1 MPELLTGTVTFLFSD
16 IEGSTRLLQSQAAA
30 WPTLLARHQELLRAA
45 FEAAGGREAGTEGDS
60 FFVAF
65 PTAPGAVAASVAA
78 QRALAAEVWPPE
90 AELRVRIG
98 LHTGDAD
105 LGVDGYVG
113 LHVHRAS
120 RIAGVGH
127 GGQVLISEATRI
139 LIDGELPDAIELR
152 DLGEHRLKDLERPEH
167 LWQLVIPELQNDFP
181 PIRSLDAVPNN
192 LPTRLTTFL
201 GREREIAE
209 VVELLDRSRL
219 LTLTGPGG
227 TGKTRLSLEVARR
240 SMARH
245 PGGIFFVELAAIS
258 EPELVAPTIAQTLG
272 LPDRGGR
279 GAVDRLV
286 DHIGEH
292 AVLLVLD
299 NFEQVVGAAPTVS
312 ALLAACPSLTVL
324 TSSRAVLHVSGE
336 QEYPVPPLGLPD
348 PAHLPALTQLSQ
360 YEAVALFI
368 ERARAVSPGFEV
380 TNENAPA
387 VAEISVRLDGLPLAI
402 ELAAARIRILPP
414 QAMLGRLERSLGLLA
429 GGSRDLP
436 LRQQTLRGAIDWS
449 HELLDEPDRGLF
461 ACLSVFVGGAGLDAI
476 ERVCGSEVSGDLLD
490 GVGSLVDKSLVRQR
504 EGHAGEPRFSMLG
517 TIREFAIERAVE
529 AGRWDE
535 LRGRHA
541 ELFVELAEAARDRV
555 MGSEKRDWLDRLE
568 EEHGNL
574 RSAMSWAVESERADL
589 AMRLGAALWRFWQM
603 RGYLAEGLERTGVAL
618 ATPGAGERTETRA
631 RALDAAGG
639 LAYWQGSQAAARA
652 FYEEELDVW
661 RALDDQR
668 GIADTLYAL
677 TFTYTYDEQGT
688 LTEAGR
694 AEVAAFIDEALTI
707 YRTLDDQAGIARC
720 LWAQANSR
728 YAVRDGARARELS
741 MAARDIFRRQGD
753 RFMEA
758 WSLFTASYG
767 LLIRPDGSKPSIE
780 TIGVAI
786 EELRET
792 LQIFHEAGDVSG
804 YTLVLD
810 AIAASLSLRGDSMPA
825 AVIVGAVEAL
835 QRTSGTGLNLQN
847 RELVGF
853 DPELLRDDP
862 ATADAYRHGT
872 ELGPDEAVAYA
883 LEATA

>member
-16 IEGSTRLLQSQAAA
+16 IEGSTRLLQSRAAA
-30 WPTLLARHQELLRAA
+30 WPALLARHQELLRDA
-45 FEAAGGREAGTEGDS
+45 FEASGGREAGTEGDS

-65 PTAPGAVAASVAA
+65 PTAPGAVAAAVAA
-78 QRALAAEVWPPE
+78 QRALAAEPWPSE

-105 LGVDGYVG
+105 LGVEGYVG

-127 GGQVLISEATRI
+127 GGQVLISDATRV
-139 LIDGELPDAIELR
+139 LIAEALPDGIGLR
-152 DLGEHRLKDLERPEH
+152 DLGEHRLKDLERTEH
-167 LWQLVIPELQNDFP
+167 LWQLVIPGLQNDFP
-181 PIRSLDAVPNN
+181 PIRSLDAIPNN

-209 VVELLDRSRL
+209 VMELLGRSRL

-227 TGKTRLSLEVARR
+227 TGKTRLSLQVARR
-240 SMARH
+240 ALARH
-245 PGGIFFVELAAIS
+245 PGGIFFVELAPIS
-258 EPELVAPTIAQTLG
+258 EAELVAPTIAQTLG

-286 DHIGEH
+286 DHIGER

-299 NFEQVVGAAPTVS
+299 NFEQVVDAAPTVS
-312 ALLAACPSLTVL
+312 ALLAACPNLTVL

-336 QEYPVPPLGLPD
+336 QEYAVPPLGVPD
-348 PAHLPALTQLSQ
+348 PAHLPPLTQLSQ

-368 ERARAVSPGFEV
+368 ERARSVSATFEV

-402 ELAAARIRILPP
+402 ELAAARIRILTP

-429 GGSRDLP
+429 GGARDLP

-449 HELLDEPDRGLF
+449 HDLLDEADRALF

-476 ERVCGSEVSGDLLD
+476 ERVCGSEVGGDLLD
-490 GVGSLVDKSLVRQR
+490 VVGSLVDKSLVRQR
-504 EGHAGEPRFSMLG
+504 EGHAGEPRFSMLE

-529 AGRWDE
+529 AGRWGE
-535 LRGRHA
+535 VRGRHA

-555 MGSEKRDWLDRLE
+555 MGPEKRDWLDRLE

-574 RSAMSWAVESERADL
+574 RSAMSWAIETERADV

-603 RGYLAEGLERTGVAL
+603 RGYLAEGFERTRVAL
-618 ATPGAGERTETRA
+618 ATPGASERTETRA

-639 LAYWQGSQAAARA
+639 LAYWQGNQVAARA
-652 FYEEELDVW
+652 LYEEELDVW
-661 RALDDQR
+661 RALGDQR
-668 GIADTLYAL
+668 GIADTLYAN
-677 TFTYTYDEQGT
+677 TFTYTYDEQER
-688 LTEAGR
+688 LTDEGR
-694 AEVAAFIDEALTI
+694 AEVASSIDEALAI

-720 LWAQANSR
+720 LWAQANSLS
-728 YAVRDGARARELS
+728 AVRDGTRARELS
-741 MAARDIFRRQGD
+741 LEARDIFRREGD

-767 LLIRPDGSKPSIE
+767 LLISPDRSKPSLE
-780 TIGVAI
+780 AI
-786 EELRET
+786 AIAVDELRET

-810 AIAASLSLRGDSMPA
+810 AIAACLHLRGDDLRA

-835 QRTSGTGLNLQN
+835 QRTSGTGLNIQM
-847 RELVGF
+847 RSLVGF
-853 DPELLRDDP
+853 EPELLRDDP
-862 ATADAYRHGT
+862 ATADAYHHGT
-872 ELGPDEAVAYA
+872 ELGPDEAVADA
-883 LEATA
+883 LQATA